1 MAQAAVD
8 HILPHLDSKSIV
20 GVGTGS
26 TANFFIDALARHKAE
41 FDGAVASSEATAKR
55 LKEHGI
61 PVYEPEHGQRAWS
74 STSTAPTKAT
84 SAWS

>member
-1 MAQAAVD
+1 MLLQALGGGLRTGYCAVD

-41 FDGAVASSEATAKR
+41 FDGAVAS
-55 LKEHGI
+55 
-61 PVYEPEHGQRAWS
+61 
-74 STSTAPTKAT
+74 
-84 SAWS
+84 